1 MISHGYKCIFVHIPK
16 CGGTSIEDIIWSG
29 TRSVSDLWMGN
40 ISRYHNKYQTGGM
53 QHLLA
58 VHIRHEVGLATFN
71 QCFKFAFIRNPWDKA
86 ISQYHYM
93 ATREDLREYIGML
106 PNDSFKKY
114 LELIQKKIHV
124 QWEQQYKFIFDENG
138 KVIIDFLGRFES
150 FHRDVNYVLAR
161 LGIKKRTIPHRM
173 KTVHRP
179 YQEYYDNEAIE
190 IVQSIYSKD
199 ITAFG
204 YTFQDNN
211 LPDIT

>member
-1 MISHGYKCIFVHIPK
+1 M
-16 CGGTSIEDIIWSG
+16 
-29 TRSVSDLWMGN
+29 
-40 ISRYHNKYQTGGM
+40 
-53 QHLLA
+53 LA